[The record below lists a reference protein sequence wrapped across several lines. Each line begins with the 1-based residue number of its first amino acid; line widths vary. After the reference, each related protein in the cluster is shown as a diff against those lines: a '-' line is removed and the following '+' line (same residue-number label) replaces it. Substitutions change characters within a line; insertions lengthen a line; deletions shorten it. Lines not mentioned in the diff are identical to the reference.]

1 MNIDQRRGGIGT
13 RLKIHL
19 LLLVK
24 SSFLGDGGGGSCR
37 DVGGLEPLQCPP
49 PNPWIL
55 IFSNA
60 LIMLSTKYLLDN
72 GLAGG

>member
-1 MNIDQRRGGIGT
+1 MT
-13 RLKIHL
+13 RLKIHV
-19 LLLVK
+19 LLLV
-24 SSFLGDGGGGSCR
+24 SLLFLGLAEGGSCR
-37 DVGGLEPLQCPP
+37 DVGGLKPPQCPP

-60 LIMLSTKYLLDN
+60 LIMPTTKYLLDN

>member
-1 MNIDQRRGGIGT
+1 MT
-13 RLKIHL
+13 RLKIHV
-19 LLLVK
+19 LLLV
-24 SSFLGDGGGGSCR
+24 SLLFLGLGEGGGSCR
-37 DVGGLEPLQCPP
+37 DVGGLKPLQCPP

-60 LIMLSTKYLLDN
+60 LIMLTTKYLLDN